1 MNWDNLLLWGFVAT
15 AVQTTLM
22 AGAQGLGLS
31 RMSIPFILGTIFTAN
46 RDLASLAGFGSH
58 LILGWLFAILYGVI
72 FQSLGHAGLWTGA
85 IMGLGHALFMILVIV
100 SIMPAMHPRM
110 AGEHDGPDPTRGLEP
125 PGFLA
130 LNYGRWT
137 PGVAIVAHIAYG
149 IILGLFYHMA
159 G

>member
-22 AGAQGLGLS
+22 AGAQGMGLS
-31 RMSIPFILGTIFTAN
+31 RMSIPFILGTIFTPN
-46 RDLASLAGFGSH
+46 RDLAALLGFVGH
-58 LILGWLFAILYGVI
+58 LVLGCLFALVYGLI
-72 FQSLGHAGLWTGA
+72 FESLGHAGLWTGA
-85 IMGLGHALFMILVIV
+85 LMGMGHALFTVFVVVPLA
-100 SIMPAMHPRM
+100 PAIHPRM

-137 PGVAIVAHIAYG
+137 PGVAVVAHLAYG
-149 IILGLFYHMA
+149 VILGLFYRPA
-159 G
+159 L